1 MTTNTV
7 KPPEQYKAPVD
18 DAFFRPSV
26 LPPFTVRG
34 MLDDVLH
41 RMTLE
46 NELRTRKD
54 VSRMLGGELLKR
66 EVTSHT
72 RFPLSTAVR
81 GVRTRFE
88 ARIARETGLLAVDV
102 YEALRDPSSE
112 NAKLLS
118 ARYKIR
124 LEVLRALN
132 DALHY

>member
-7 KPPEQYKAPVD
+7 RPRNRDKAPVD
-18 DAFFRPSV
+18 DTPFRASV

-41 RMTLE
+41 KMTLE
-46 NELRTRKD
+46 KELMIRKD
-54 VSRMLGGELLKR
+54 VIRMLGGELLKR
-66 EVTSHT
+66 EVTSDT

-81 GVRTRFE
+81 GIRTRFE
-88 ARIARETGLLAVDV
+88 ARIARETGLLAGDV